1 MRKKLSNL
9 LFIAKICFKASPK
22 YMCYFIFDLF
32 RNQIM
37 VFLEHT
43 LLIRYALR
51 CVEYHEPYYKVVI
64 AVAIILLLY
73 IIQFFP
79 DGYWTHVLSNSE
91 KPKLYRELRKR
102 LYEKTSKINLS
113 NYDDPVFYNDFILS
127 VSEADKVV
135 DRYLDLL
142 SISLKGFFIF
152 LTTGIFYLALD
163 PIGVVFL
170 LMSYVLN
177 IFCAKVVNKI
187 NYKTRISE
195 NKYERKK
202 QYGKRMFYLRENSK
216 EIRMYPNLADKIE
229 SEYHDASK
237 QIIEIER
244 KVGKK
249 RMWLGFLRSYC
260 LSEFV
265 TDGLYIGYLIYKV
278 LVLKTISYSDA
289 IVLFHRT
296 GEMGRGMNNVSSI
309 IPKIHENDLYIS
321 KIREF
326 LDNESTVKDTG
337 CGEQEI
343 CRNGDIEIKNLS
355 FRYPGEQNYTL
366 KNISLKVKKGEHIAI
381 VGFNGAGKTT
391 LVKLIM
397 RLYDA
402 TSGSILFNG
411 EDINN
416 LDKETYMKNFG
427 VVFQD
432 YQIFGATV
440 AENVALQDVSEF
452 EETPLNK
459 ITKALVDSGF
469 ETRLNSLPNGL
480 ETVLTTEFDDEG
492 VNLSGGESQK
502 VATARCFFKNS
513 EVLIMDEPSSALD
526 PISEY
531 ELNKIME
538 QLSEGKTVFF
548 ISHRLSTTKDTDR
561 IIMMEKGEIIE
572 EGKHSELLEKNG
584 KYAQM
589 WNKQA
594 IRYN

>member
-9 LFIAKICFKASPK
+9 LFISKICFKASPK

-51 CVEYHEPYYKVVI
+51 CVEYHEPFYKVVI
-64 AVAIILLLY
+64 AVSIILLLY

-102 LYEKTSKINLS
+102 LYEKTSRINLS

-135 DRYLDLL
+135 DRFLDLL
-142 SISLKGFFIF
+142 SISLRGFFIF

-163 PIGVVFL
+163 PIGVIFL
-170 LMSYVLN
+170 LLSYVLN
-177 IFCAKVVNKI
+177 IVCAKAVNKI
-187 NYKTRISE
+187 NYKARIAE
-195 NKYERKK
+195 NEYERKK
-202 QYGKRMFYLRENSK
+202 QYGKRLFYLRDNSK
-216 EIRMYPNLADKIE
+216 EIRMYPNLADKLE

-237 QIIEIER
+237 QIIDIER
-244 KVGKK
+244 KIGKK
-249 RMWLGFLRSYC
+249 RMWLGFLRNYC
-260 LSEFV
+260 LSEFI
-265 TDGLYIGYLIYKV
+265 TDGLYISYLIYKV
-278 LVLKTISYSDA
+278 LVLKTINYSDA

-309 IPKIHENDLYIS
+309 IPKIHENDMYIS

-326 LDNESTVKDTG
+326 LENELTDRSS
-337 CGEQEI
+337 CIGEQKI
-343 CRNGDIEIKNLS
+343 SKNGDIEIKNLS
-355 FRYPGEQNYTL
+355 FRYPGEQRYSL
-366 KNISLKVKKGEHIAI
+366 KNVSLKVKKGEHIAI

-397 RLYDA
+397 RLYDT
-402 TSGSILFNG
+402 TSGSILYNG
-411 EDINN
+411 ENINSF
-416 LDKETYMKNFG
+416 DKETYTKNFG

-432 YQIFGATV
+432 YQIFGATL
-440 AENVALQDVSEF
+440 AENVALQDVSGFDEISK
-452 EETPLNK
+452 NK
-459 ITKALVDSGF
+459 ITDALVDSGF
-469 ETRLNSLPNGL
+469 KARLNSLPHGI

-513 EVLIMDEPSSALD
+513 EILIMDEPSSSLD

-531 ELNKIME
+531 ELNKILE

-572 EGKHSELLEKNG
+572 EGKHSELIKKNG